1 MLVTGC
7 GLKDKLKTHCEI
19 FMDTLFFYYS
29 ESKMG
34 SGARTNYKNAL
45 LLHSKRKLQSTR
57 VFSNWSL
64 GCEHELVGLKSPL
77 ILPINNFPKLLLNI
91 PVLISSR

>member
-34 SGARTNYKNAL
+34 SGVRANYKNAL
-45 LLHSKRKLQSTR
+45 LPFIQRENFNPREFLAIGRILSGR
-57 VFSNWSL
+57 
-64 GCEHELVGLKSPL
+64 LVVCMSWWG
-77 ILPINNFPKLLLNI
+77 
-91 PVLISSR
+91 